1 MRDNIDYSHVRFWSE
16 ISKLNRVS
24 LADTVRL
31 FRGETS
37 SDPRPNKD
45 LYELRPVLHH
55 DMTETLE
62 KWNNIVRHGVIPR
75 WTRAKPQYQDTIP
88 ANHRSINGHG
98 HSIRYHLHK
107 GQLEGRY
114 LIMEANLLDQ
124 WPEIFVSPLAV
135 VDKPGAAQQD
145 IRLINDYSF
154 PPDASVNDYTDRSDH
169 SPISYNP
176 PRAIARPIYQ
186 RKMLGRSSQMLLKL
200 GDVAGAF
207 RHVSINAEA
216 VHMFCFRFI
225 RSGGSRLHGQA
236 VKVSVHWN
244 QLTNGFFVTN
254 SRYWSHK
261 HSRSTSESCDYID
274 SFFDDLSAVWERC
287 CSATPWQSLPIP
299 SIARTG
305 MLYKKMGWSRWLK
318 PTNAARRFGYFA
330 AYCWAE
336 GSKRHH
342 VGNKHSTIVL
352 KMASV

>member
-24 LADTVRL
+24 LPDTVRL

-88 ANHRSINGHG
+88 ANHRSINGHE

-107 GQLEGRY
+107 GQLERRY

-154 PPDASVNDYTDRSDH
+154 PPDGSVNDYTDRSDH
-169 SPISYNP
+169 SPILYNP

-216 VHMFCFRFI
+216 VHMFCFRNKDVLVI
-225 RSGGSRLHGQA
+225 KLA
-236 VKVSVHWN
+236 C
-244 QLTNGFFVTN
+244 GF
-254 SRYWSHK
+254 
-261 HSRSTSESCDYID
+261 
-274 SFFDDLSAVWERC
+274 
-287 CSATPWQSLPIP
+287 
-299 SIARTG
+299 
-305 MLYKKMGWSRWLK
+305 GW
-318 PTNAARRFGYFA
+318 
-330 AYCWAE
+330 
-336 GSKRHH
+336 
-342 VGNKHSTIVL
+342 
-352 KMASV
+352 